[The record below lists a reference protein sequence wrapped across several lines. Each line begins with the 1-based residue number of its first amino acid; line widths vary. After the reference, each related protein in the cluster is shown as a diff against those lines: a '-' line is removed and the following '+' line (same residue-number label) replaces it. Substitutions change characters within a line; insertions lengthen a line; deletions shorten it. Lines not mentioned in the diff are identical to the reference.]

1 MKKKV
6 IKKCQNGDFITRL
19 KKPLNSVKQVLQ
31 LQSDDYDTKLEAL
44 KTLDTYI
51 DSLPYNQAGKLRKSI
66 SNYLDQSFMK
76 KLWYSDSEYANKILN
91 DYFKTEVRLSYFQN
105 ENDIPKYEFRFNEN
119 NDLHKDSTG
128 TWYRGRDLNEKFPQI
143 FESLSLDSLRNLI
156 KYDYIGGTT
165 HEARVKFW
173 NKNPEILNFVNE
185 TAKKYNISPQLLQHR
200 LSEEG
205 FVDREIRAYNNDA
218 SKNEQLK
225 KITLSKPYDYGDG
238 FVRFGLDNTG
248 YLIENNLLNLRDDV
262 QYYTPFSKGIN
273 ESGEDII
280 SATGKTLKDNI
291 ILQAATLEYLQKLM
305 KERGY
310 PENQLDVYTNAAYK
324 MGAYHKDLKNSS
336 YIQKNYNIPNYEIT
350 TYRIGGIL
358 NNKKQLIPKN
368 SSEKKLAS
376 KHQKGGLI
384 QKFQKPASPIKR
396 LDVDGL
402 RNDPE
407 YKKNFNWKMHD
418 ANLALIQDSLISRNA
433 DFPERVAILG
443 QVIPESGG
451 YTEDHGNGAA
461 GYVGWRG
468 PRAVNLPKDAPGQA
482 HKLMSEIYDNPTA
495 KDWSHGGTGTG
506 VQTGKEMMNLFLN
519 TQNVQQAGKAFMKGY
534 VRPEKSEWE
543 KRLLFLNLLKKY
555 MK

>member
-1 MKKKV
+1 MQFFENLEIPIFKKGSGIH
-6 IKKCQNGDFITRL
+6 IKKENRGKFTDYCNGKVTQECIDKA
-19 KKPLNSVKQVLQ
+19 KKSGN
-31 LQSDDYDTKLEAL
+31 
-44 KTLDTYI
+44 
-51 DSLPYNQAGKLRKSI
+51 
-66 SNYLDQSFMK
+66 K
-76 KLWYSDSEYANKILN
+76 KLIKRAV
-91 DYFKTEVRLSYFQN
+91 FA
-105 ENDIPKYEFRFNEN
+105 EN
-119 NDLHKDSTG
+119 
-128 TWYRGRDLNEKFPQI
+128 
-143 FESLSLDSLRNLI
+143 
-156 KYDYIGGTT
+156 
-165 HEARVKFW
+165 ARKW
-173 NKNPEILNFVNE
+173 
-185 TAKKYNISPQLLQHR
+185 
-200 LSEEG
+200 
-205 FVDREIRAYNNDA
+205 
-218 SKNEQLK
+218 
-225 KITLSKPYDYGDG
+225 
-238 FVRFGLDNTG
+238 
-248 YLIENNLLNLRDDV
+248 
-262 QYYTPFSKGIN
+262 
-273 ESGEDII
+273 
-280 SATGKTLKDNI
+280 
-291 ILQAATLEYLQKLM
+291 
-305 KERGY
+305 
-310 PENQLDVYTNAAYK
+310 
-324 MGAYHKDLKNSS
+324 
-336 YIQKNYNIPNYEIT
+336 
-350 TYRIGGIL
+350 
-358 NNKKQLIPKN
+358 
-368 SSEKKLAS
+368 

-418 ANLALIQDSLISRNA
+418 ANLALIQDSLIARNA

-495 KDWSHGGTGTG
+495 KDWSHGGTDTG